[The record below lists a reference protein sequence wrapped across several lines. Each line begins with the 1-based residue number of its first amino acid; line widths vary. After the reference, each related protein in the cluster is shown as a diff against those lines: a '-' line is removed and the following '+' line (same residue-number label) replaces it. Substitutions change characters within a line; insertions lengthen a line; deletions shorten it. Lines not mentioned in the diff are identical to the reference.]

1 MMSRL
6 NFLAIAC
13 FVALSACQTSPTGR
27 RQLVLISE
35 SQMDSLGDQSFED
48 LKKKMPIEKD
58 AAINGYVK
66 CVADSITAVLPE
78 KRKWEVVVFKEDSAN
93 AFAVPGGHIGV
104 HTGLLKVAKTQDQ
117 LAAVLGHEVA
127 HVLAEHSRARVS
139 EQLLTTG
146 VLAVGG
152 VLAQKDGRDYQ
163 LLMAA
168 LGLGAQFGITL
179 PNSRAQETEADVMG
193 LDYMAR
199 AGFNPEESVRL
210 WENMAQASQGAPPE
224 FMSTHPSHGTR
235 IGTLGKYIPK
245 VMPEYR
251 AAKNRPR
258 CKI

>member
-1 MMSRL
+1 MNRL

-13 FVALSACQTSPTGR
+13 AFALLSCQTSPTGR
-27 RQLVLISE
+27 RQLVLVSE

-58 AAINGYVK
+58 PGVNAYVK
-66 CVADSITAVLPE
+66 CVADAITGVLPE
-78 KRKWEVVVFKEDSAN
+78 KRKWEVVVFKEDTAN

-104 HTGLLKVAKTQDQ
+104 HTGLLKVAKTPDQ

-152 VLAQKDGRDYQ
+152 VLAQKEGKDYR

-193 LDYMAR
+193 LDFMAK

-210 WENMAQASQGAPPE
+210 WRNMEQASKGAPPE

-235 IGTLGKYIPK
+235 IGTLGKNIPK

-251 AAKNRPR
+251 AAKNHPN
-258 CKI
+258 CEI

>member
-1 MMSRL
+1 MNRWSS
-6 NFLAIAC
+6 LALAC
-13 FVALSACQTSPTGR
+13 SFFFVACQTSPTGR

-58 AAINGYVK
+58 PGINRYVK
-66 CVADSITAVLPE
+66 CVADAVTAVLPE
-78 KRKWEVVVFKEDSAN
+78 QRKWEVVVFKEDTAN

-199 AGFNPEESVRL
+199 AGFNPEESIQL
-210 WENMAQASQGAPPE
+210 WQNMEQASKGVPPE

-235 IGTLGKYIPK
+235 IQTLGKYIPK

-251 AAKNRPR
+251 AAQNRPQCR
-258 CKI
+258 L